1 MAVSMAASQTPSK
14 NKDALTKKPA
24 EKLSRSILK
33 AVSWRVLGSIDTFL
47 LSFVVLKFGGNLL
60 PIKVADTDTG
70 LMATAATIAIAE
82 VITKIIIYT
91 LHEQIWARIGWG
103 RQTNEGE
110 AGDQKRRSIVK
121 TATWRIT
128 ATLDTM
134 LLAWLFTG
142 SPAAAITIG
151 SLEILTKLVLYYLHE
166 RFWNKISFK
175 KRAR

>member
-1 MAVSMAASQTPSK
+1 MAAAQNS
-14 NKDALTKKPA
+14 LTKKPA

-47 LSFVVLKFGGNLL
+47 LSFLVLKFGGNLL
-60 PIKVADTDTG
+60 PIEVADTNTG

-91 LHEQIWARIGWG
+91 LHEQVWTRIGWG
-103 RQTNEGE
+103 QQSDNGE
-110 AGDQKRRSIVK
+110 ARDQKRRSIAK

-134 LLAWLFTG
+134 LLAWFFTG
-142 SPAAAITIG
+142 SPAAAVTIG

-175 KRAR
+175 KAAQ

>member
-1 MAVSMAASQTPSK
+1 MAAAQK
-14 NKDALTKKPA
+14 NLTKKPA

-47 LSFVVLKFGGNLL
+47 LSFLVLKFGGNLL
-60 PIKVADTDTG
+60 PIEVADSNTG

-91 LHEQIWARIGWG
+91 LHEQIWTRVRWG
-103 RQTNEGE
+103 QQTDNGE
-110 AGDQKRRSIVK
+110 ARDQKRRSIAK

-134 LLAWLFTG
+134 LLAWIFTG
-142 SPAAAITIG
+142 STAAAVTIG

-166 RFWNKISFK
+166 RFWNKIRFK
-175 KRAR
+175 KAAQ

>member
-1 MAVSMAASQTPSK
+1 MAADQ
-14 NKDALTKKPA
+14 NDLTKKPA

-47 LSFVVLKFGGNLL
+47 LSFLVLKFGGNLL
-60 PIKVADTDTG
+60 PIEVADSNTG

-91 LHEQIWARIGWG
+91 LHEQIWTRVRWG
-103 RQTNEGE
+103 QQTDNGE
-110 AGDQKRRSIVK
+110 ARDQKRRSIAK

-134 LLAWLFTG
+134 LLAWIFTG
-142 SPAAAITIG
+142 STAAAVTIG

-166 RFWNKISFK
+166 RFWNKIKFK
-175 KRAR
+175 KAAQ

>member
-1 MAVSMAASQTPSK
+1 MVQSMAATQH
-14 NKDALTKKPA
+14 DLTKKPA

-47 LSFVVLKFGGNLL
+47 LSFLVLKFGGNLL
-60 PIKVADTDTG
+60 PIEIADTNTG
-70 LMATAATIAIAE
+70 LMATAATIAIVE

-91 LHEQIWARIGWG
+91 VHEQIWTRVDWGQQTDNGQAR
-103 RQTNEGE
+103 
-110 AGDQKRRSIVK
+110 DQKRRSIAK

-134 LLAWLFTG
+134 LLAWFFTG
-142 SPAAAITIG
+142 SPAAAVTIG

-166 RFWNKISFK
+166 RFWNKIRIK
-175 KRAR
+175 KAAK

>member
-1 MAVSMAASQTPSK
+1 MTHAMAAAQTNLT
-14 NKDALTKKPA
+14 NKPT

-47 LSFVVLKFGGNLL
+47 LSFLVLKFGGNLL
-60 PIKVADTDTG
+60 PIDIADTNTG
-70 LMATAATIAIAE
+70 LLATAATIAIVE

-91 LHEQIWARIGWG
+91 LHEQLWTRIGWG
-103 RQTNEGE
+103 QQSDNGE
-110 AGDQKRRSIVK
+110 AREQKRRSLAK

-128 ATLDTM
+128 ATIDTM

-142 SPAAAITIG
+142 SPAAAVTIG

-166 RFWNKISFK
+166 RFWNKIRRQKASQ
-175 KRAR
+175 

>member
-1 MAVSMAASQTPSK
+1 MAHVMAADQT
-14 NKDALTKKPA
+14 NLTKEPT

-47 LSFVVLKFGGNLL
+47 LSFLVLKFGGSLL
-60 PIKVADTDTG
+60 PINVADTNAS
-70 LMATAATIAIAE
+70 LAATAATIAIVE

-91 LHEQIWARIGWG
+91 VHEQVWTRIGWG
-103 RQTNEGE
+103 QQSEKGE
-110 AGDQKRRSIVK
+110 AREQKRRSLAK

-128 ATLDTM
+128 ATIDTM

-142 SPAAAITIG
+142 SPAAAVTIG

-166 RFWNKISFK
+166 RFWNKIRRQKASQ
-175 KRAR
+175 

>member
-1 MAVSMAASQTPSK
+1 M
-14 NKDALTKKPA
+14 
-24 EKLSRSILK
+24 K

-47 LSFVVLKFGGNLL
+47 LSFLVLKFGGNLL
-60 PIKVADTDTG
+60 PIEVADTNTG

-91 LHEQIWARIGWG
+91 LHEQVWTRIGWG
-103 RQTNEGE
+103 QQSDNGE
-110 AGDQKRRSIVK
+110 ARDQKRRSIAK

-134 LLAWLFTG
+134 LLAWFFTG
-142 SPAAAITIG
+142 SPAAAVTIG

-175 KRAR
+175 KAAQ